1 MNPEIKTLSFKEE
14 ILIDYNSN
22 KDVLFGSNQNFI
34 ANQRKAAIK
43 SFETLGIPT
52 KKHEEYKYLNME
64 ALLKKNFSTHI
75 VSPNNISQKEIDSL
89 KIVPN
94 AINVVVVNGEFHKE
108 LSDKNFSEK
117 IFIGSL
123 TDALDF
129 NKEVFEKYFGKNTD
143 VTSDSFI
150 ALNTALAKGGV
161 FIHIPENIVFD
172 QPIHIIH
179 IVDTP
184 AKGIIQPRNLIVAGK
199 NSEATII
206 ESFVSIESSGSFT
219 NVLTEVFVSENAKVE
234 HYRIQN
240 ESGDAL
246 QLNTTQAY
254 QEGNSVYR
262 TYTFTLGGALVRN
275 NLMISL
281 GAENCESHLYGLY
294 LPKENQVVD
303 NHTLVDHR
311 MPHCYSNELY
321 KGIMNDKSTAV
332 FNGKIF
338 VRKDAQ
344 KTNAFQSN
352 KNVLLSDDATINT
365 KPQLEIYADDVKCS
379 HGTSTGKI
387 DEEALFYLRARGI
400 GEEDAK
406 KLLMHAFADEVVDTI
421 RIPELREFI
430 RALVSKKF

>member
-1 MNPEIKTLSFKEE
+1 MDIITTLSFKEE
-14 ILIDYNSN
+14 ILLDYNSN
-22 KDVLFGSNQNFI
+22 KNTLFGSNQDFI
-34 ANQRKAAIK
+34 TKQREAAVK
-43 SFETLGIPT
+43 SFENAGIPN
-52 KKHEEYKYLNME
+52 KKHEEYKYLNIE
-64 ALLKKNFSTHI
+64 ALLKKGFSTHV
-75 VSPNNISQKEIDSL
+75 VSPNNITQKEIEKL
-89 KIVPN
+89 KIIPSAV
-94 AINVVVVNGEFHKE
+94 AVVIVNGELHKE
-108 LSDKNFSEK
+108 LSEIKNEK

-129 NKEVFEKYFGKNTD
+129 KKEIFERHFGKNAD
-143 VTSDSFI
+143 VTSDPFI

-161 FIHIPENIVFD
+161 FIHVPENTVSD
-172 QPIHIIH
+172 HPIHIIH

-184 AKGIIQPRNLIVAGK
+184 AKGIVQPRNLIVAGK

-206 ESFVSIESSGSFT
+206 ESFVCIESSGSFT
-219 NVLTEVFVSENAKVE
+219 NALTEVYVSENAKLE
-234 HYRIQN
+234 HYRVQN
-240 ESGDAL
+240 ESSDAL

-275 NLMISL
+275 NLTIAL

-321 KGIMNDKSTAV
+321 KGIMNDKSTGV

-387 DEEALFYLRARGI
+387 DEEAMFYLRARGI

-421 RIPELREFI
+421 KIPELREFI
-430 RALVSKKF
+430 RTLVSNKF